1 MTDDGIY
8 TSSVIHV
15 QYHVDRDNDV
25 TWYAWTDPTG
35 TYIGREGRSHDGG
48 PSIYVYL
55 DETCTTLFIGPH
67 GDPTKDLAAWRK
79 Q

>member
-8 TSSVIHV
+8 TATLVKAA
-15 QYHVDRDNDV
+15 YHVDVPNAV
-25 TWYAWTDPTG
+25 TWYGWSDPEQNL
-35 TYIGREGRSHDGG
+35 IGREGRPHDGS
-48 PSIYVYL
+48 PSTYVYL